1 MRLCTQFYSEEFLL
15 NYIRFQKLSFSIAI
29 DRLKLLLESTAKT
42 TKFDLN
48 NLVKIQSLPYCL
60 CTRFNFFIL
69 NRKHLKEFVKIYF

>member
-42 TKFDLN
+42 KFDLN
-48 NLVKIQSLPYCL
+48 NLVKIQSFHYYL